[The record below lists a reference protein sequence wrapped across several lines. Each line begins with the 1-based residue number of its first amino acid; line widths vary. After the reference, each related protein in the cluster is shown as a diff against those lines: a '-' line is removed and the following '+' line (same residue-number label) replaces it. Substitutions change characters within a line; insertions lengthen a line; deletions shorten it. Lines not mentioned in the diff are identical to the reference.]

1 MPFRR
6 LAKHPEA
13 INYVNSFGGGI
24 LFSVG
29 MVHFMKEGNEKIEAY
44 CGGECDAAYAYI
56 IMVLSYMMML
66 FFLQVLGNH
75 NHAHSNP
82 PDPLEQRLHDTTN
95 SPAADEKS
103 PFATA
108 STEGSGK
115 EQNPEVAAGLLTFIS
130 LSFHG
135 IFLGLALG
143 IDRTLAG
150 VINIAI
156 GVLAHKW
163 ADTMA
168 LSFAL
173 RRSKSKYVRPLY
185 LVPLQSL
192 VAPLGILVG
201 MFISEAKN
209 DFVEGFFLC
218 VTAGCFVYFF
228 ASDIVAESFNG
239 TGKYFKF
246 LVALLGITIFTVAVS
261 LGEYYSGG

>member
-1 MPFRR
+1 
-6 LAKHPEA
+6 
-13 INYVNSFGGGI
+13 
-24 LFSVG
+24 

-75 NHAHSNP
+75 SHAHS
-82 PDPLEQRLHDTTN
+82 DTRAQLEERLQDTAN
-95 SPAADEKS
+95 SPALDDKAA
-103 PFATA
+103 FATT
-108 STEGSGK
+108 STEKSGK
-115 EQNPEVAAGLLTFIS
+115 EQQSPEVAAGLLTFLS

-239 TGKYFKF
+239 NGKYSKF

>member
-1 MPFRR
+1 MLPRR
-6 LAKHPEA
+6 LAKHPEV

-29 MVHFMKEGNEKIEAY
+29 MVHFMKEGNEKINAY
-44 CGGECDAAYAYI
+44 CGGECDAAYAFI

-66 FFLQVLGNH
+66 FFLQVLSS
-75 NHAHSNP
+75 HSHVQSQS
-82 PDPLEQRLHDTTN
+82 PLEQHLYD
-95 SPAADEKS
+95 SADPPAAEETAPSAGKGNAKDQS
-103 PFATA
+103 PTL
-108 STEGSGK
+108 
-115 EQNPEVAAGLLTFIS
+115 AAGLMTFIS
-130 LSFHG
+130 LSIHG

-143 IDRTLAG
+143 LDKTLTG

-156 GVLAHKW
+156 GILAHKW
-163 ADTMA
+163 ADTLA

-173 RRSKSKYVRPLY
+173 RRFKSKYVRPLF

-192 VAPLGILVG
+192 VCPLGILVG

-209 DFVEGFFLC
+209 DFAEGFFLC

-228 ASDIVAESFNG
+228 ASDIVAESFQG
-239 TGKYFKF
+239 AGKPIKF
-246 LVALLGITIFTVAVS
+246 MLALLGIAIFTVAVS